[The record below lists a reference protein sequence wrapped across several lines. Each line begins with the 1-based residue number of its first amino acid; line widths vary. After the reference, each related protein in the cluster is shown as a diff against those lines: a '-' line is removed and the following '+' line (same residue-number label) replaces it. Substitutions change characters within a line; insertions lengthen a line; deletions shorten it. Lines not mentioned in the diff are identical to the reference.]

1 MQVNFKFYNA
11 IILFLVMLLQTEV
24 TQIIYYNFKQVY
36 SIWFGNIYN
45 RSLET
50 TEENI
55 YLKK

>member
-24 TQIIYYNFKQVY
+24 TQIIYYNSKQVY